1 MQALIFE
8 RLNAGFE
15 MRVIGQNGQREEPRE
30 ARAGGRN
37 GE

>member
-1 MQALIFE
+1 
-8 RLNAGFE
+8 

>member
-1 MQALIFE
+1 
-8 RLNAGFE
+8 
-15 MRVIGQNGQREEPRE
+15 MRVIGRNGQREEPRE